1 MRNTHPLLTNFL
13 KTALTIQALPYAG
26 IRVVNSTLLATDG
39 YMLVAYK
46 ASAFTVRGEGML
58 HPLTAQAVLLYTG
71 ALDEYDALA
80 VDGNA
85 ATLRVAVAKGVVHE
99 VALPP
104 FLCEIKPVERI
115 FDKVENAHYLCNVF
129 ARDLLPRVAGEF
141 VKVGDAGLIPATPE
155 DDYRYSVAQIRKCAT
170 LFRARDEVML
180 SVTPDGPLVA
190 ENEWGLLFVVTPF
203 RSATR

>member
-13 KTALTIQALPYAG
+13 KVAISVQSLPYAG
-26 IRVVNSTLLATDG
+26 VRVVNSTLLATDG

-46 ASAFTVRGEGML
+46 ASPYSVSGEGML
-58 HPLTAQAVLLYTG
+58 HPITAKVVLEYAG
-71 ALDEYDALA
+71 ALDESHSLV
-80 VDGNA
+80 VDGNT
-85 ATLRVAVAKGVVHE
+85 ATLHVAVTKGETHKVV
-99 VALPP
+99 LPP
-104 FLCEIKPVERI
+104 FPCEIKPIERI
-115 FDKVENAHYLCNVF
+115 FDFVENARYLCSVF
-129 ARDLLPRVAGEF
+129 ARDLLPRDAGEF

-155 DDYRYSVAQIRKCAT
+155 DDFRYSVAQIRKCAT